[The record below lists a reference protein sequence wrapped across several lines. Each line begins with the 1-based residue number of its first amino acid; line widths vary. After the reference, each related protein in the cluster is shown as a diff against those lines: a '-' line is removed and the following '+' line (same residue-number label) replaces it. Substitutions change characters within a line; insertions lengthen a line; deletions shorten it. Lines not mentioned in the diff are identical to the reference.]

1 MNLPSIYFD
10 QHRYAAGRG
19 YGYVGISRFRS
30 RRGCFLYGKLRQTD
44 FLPVGEEKE
53 DEVLERGYLSLSD
66 SDEDGPGLEHAFSES
81 IFDAFDVE
89 ENTNECVDF
98 GDGLEVLSDPFAD
111 VDMTQAC
118 NQTSVDFE

>member
-1 MNLPSIYFD
+1 MQLGVDMGTWAYHVSEVAEDVSCMENF
-10 QHRYAAGRG
+10 
-19 YGYVGISRFRS
+19 V
-30 RRGCFLYGKLRQTD
+30 RRT

-66 SDEDGPGLEHAFSES
+66 SDEDGLGLKHAFAER

-98 GDGLEVLSDPFAD
+98 GDGLEGLSDPFAD
-111 VDMTQAC
+111 VDMTEVSNQA
-118 NQTSVDFE
+118 SVDFE